1 MSAWT
6 PFVYALLVN
15 VPILVLDI
23 KDCYFSRPLHE
34 QDYKHFTFS
43 ILKINKSGP
52 ADRYEWKILPE
63 DMANSFI
70 ICQEAVVLYL
80 LH

>member
-6 PFVYALLVN
+6 PLDYALLVN

-23 KDCYFSRPLHE
+23 ENCYSLSPLHE
-34 QDYKHFTFS
+34 QDCKHFTFS
-43 ILKINKSGP
+43 IPKINNSEP

-63 DMANSFI
+63 DMANSLI
-70 ICQEAVVLYL
+70 I
-80 LH
+80 